1 MNVHENFIKKANKEI
16 SKLTAEIE
24 NKKARIAKLREEI
37 KMHEAE
43 RERDSQ
49 FSDQLIKLMND
60 NGVNSD
66 SDRKELLSKFE
77 DLLLERELENSK
89 KEPTG
94 DIENNQK
101 SPTAE
106 NTVSQ
111 NPTYPYKPADSQNQ

>member
-16 SKLTAEIE
+16 SKLTADIE
-24 NKKARIAKLREEI
+24 KKKARIAKLREEI
-37 KMHEAE
+37 KIHEAE

-77 DLLLERELENSK
+77 DLLLGEIENSE
-89 KEPTG
+89 KEQSR
-94 DIENNQK
+94 DMENNQK
-101 SPTAE
+101 SPTTE
-106 NTVSQ
+106 NPVSQ
-111 NPTYPYKPADSQNQ
+111 NSTYQYKSADSENQ